1 MSTGKDRPDREKIN
15 AYQRAWYAAN
25 KDRVI
30 ARSLAYR
37 EANRDKVAAQKH
49 AWYVANRDKIAAQ
62 HRAYRKANRDKI
74 NAKQRA
80 WCEENKDKAVAYR
93 RAYREA
99 NRDKINARQKA
110 WRDTNQ
116 GKIATYQKSYA
127 EANRDKINARQRS
140 RYNAARDKEIS
151 SGQDGLPRTH
161 KNIYLTANG
170 TYTVYF
176 ARGGQRYYAGTHK
189 TIDDAIAARDAKL
202 KELEDQHD

>member
-1 MSTGKDRPDREKIN
+1 MSSGKDRPDREKIN

-30 ARSLAYR
+30 ARSRAYR

-62 HRAYRKANRDKI
+62 QRAYHK
-74 NAKQRA
+74 
-80 WCEENKDKAVAYR
+80 
-93 RAYREA
+93 
-99 NRDKINARQKA
+99 
-110 WRDTNQ
+110 
-116 GKIATYQKSYA
+116 
-127 EANRDKINARQRS
+127 ANRDKINARQRS

-189 TIDDAIAARDAKL
+189 TIDEAIAARDAKI
-202 KELEDQHD
+202 KELEAQHD